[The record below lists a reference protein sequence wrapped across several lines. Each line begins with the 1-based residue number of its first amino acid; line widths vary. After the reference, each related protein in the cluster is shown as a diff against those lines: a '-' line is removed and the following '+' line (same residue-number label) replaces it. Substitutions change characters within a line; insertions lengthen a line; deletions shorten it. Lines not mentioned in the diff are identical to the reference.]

1 MTMSDVVLKRK
12 AAEAMQRI
20 VKSSRPD
27 IEGIGLLCEALDDLL
42 GAWTGKRVR
51 VQICANGQATS
62 DVDDMEQD
70 SEHERALWVGWVQTV
85 CRWKKIAPPSEREWG
100 ALTKSWCIGK
110 AATESVAELVALRN
124 TPNYEALRQAPQGD

>member
-42 GAWTGKRVR
+42 GAWTGKRV
-51 VQICANGQATS
+51 
-62 DVDDMEQD
+62 
-70 SEHERALWVGWVQTV
+70 
-85 CRWKKIAPPSEREWG
+85 
-100 ALTKSWCIGK
+100 TKNM
-110 AATESVAELVALRN
+110 LDPLRMF
-124 TPNYEALRQAPQGD
+124 D